1 MSKTDLVIRTASLD
15 DAAAV
20 ARIYAHHVLH
30 GTASYEI
37 DPPDTATMA
46 ARMDAV
52 LAAGWPW
59 LVAERDVD
67 VVGWASAGQFRPRPA
82 YAYACEDSIYV
93 APDAM
98 KGGIGT
104 ALLTALLAAAEQ
116 CGFRQMVAV
125 IGGAEP
131 ASIALHARCG
141 FSEVGRLSGLGWKHG
156 RWLDNVYMQR
166 ALGAGTSSPP

>member
-1 MSKTDLVIRTASLD
+1 MSKTDLVIRTASLH

-59 LVAERDVD
+59 LVAERDTD
-67 VVGWASAGQFRPRPA
+67 VVGWASASQFRPRPA
-82 YAYACEDSIYV
+82 YAHACEDSIYV
-93 APDAM
+93 APGAM

-104 ALLTALLAAAEQ
+104 ALLTALIAAAEQ

-166 ALGAGTSSPP
+166 ALGAGASSPP